1 MTGGYRVTVNGSMN
15 AMDVLELESLKGTL
29 EDYGNKS
36 LEMHEEHDRSRG
48 VVRDPSKAKETRIQ
62 PSIQQ
67 LDN

>member
-1 MTGGYRVTVNGSMN
+1 MN